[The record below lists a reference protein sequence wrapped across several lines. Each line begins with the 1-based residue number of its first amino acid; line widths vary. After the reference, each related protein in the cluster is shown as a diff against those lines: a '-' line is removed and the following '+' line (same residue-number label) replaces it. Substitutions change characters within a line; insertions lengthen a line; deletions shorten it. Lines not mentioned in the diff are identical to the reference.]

1 MTSKYSFGSR
11 AMSYRRGARRLG
23 LCVFALA
30 AFAVTQAQDN
40 AQQTGT
46 APDKSSPDKIV
57 GGYVVHQS
65 IDLGGHIQE
74 QSGSPQMWAT
84 LVNIYSGARVLDQS
98 LTMRAVDPGHAIFFD
113 RLSSYSYGYGGDP
126 INVTYLNMSKGRL
139 YDFHASYRRYRQYF
153 DYDLLANPLIPPQST
168 PYVPWLDSPH
178 LYNTLR
184 QMTDYQ
190 LTLFPLSH
198 VSVRFGYN
206 HNINQGPSYSSTHLG
221 ADPWLYQNW
230 RNSTDTW
237 NGTVDWKPDP
247 KTTISYDEFV
257 THYKGNTIWTLAGL
271 DYTLSNG
278 QPVSLGVDLSSVWAA
293 PCASPFNPDGTV
305 NPKCNA
311 NLAYSRVQPT
321 RTIFPTEQVRLQSSD
336 IPHLTLNGRLA
347 YTGANSTLNGYN
359 EYFNGFI
366 SRTSQRGYLETGSAK
381 VQHVNVNGDFALEW
395 EITPKIRASDVYD
408 FWYFR
413 DPGINSFTTTSYTG
427 TSMLLPPTSSST
439 TTTPDQQFLNQ
450 KTSTNTTVLAWD
462 VAPRA
467 TLSFGYRYRAREI
480 RDSGGDVIPIHE
492 NWGLFGAALRPLPD
506 LRINFNFAGMY
517 ADKSFT
523 RIDPRQLYQYIVR
536 ASYRPRN
543 WISASGTINIFNSQD
558 NVATVNHIE
567 HNRNYSFGVSII
579 PNEKWSIDMNYSYN
593 NVYSTTLECYA
604 STPAPPTA
612 GVAPPVCAE
621 AGTPYSSNGYY
632 SAPTNFGFIGFT
644 LSPISRL
651 QAKAG
656 YRMSAVDGS
665 FQQINIRQVPGSLQS
680 QWQSPYGGL
689 YFKIAPKWT
698 WKGDWNYYSYGE
710 GTPIGPTLPRSFRG
724 NVYTLAVNYAF

>member
-1 MTSKYSFGSR
+1 MTSKYSFGSL
-11 AMSYRRGARRLG
+11 AMSYRHGARRLG

-30 AFAVTQAQDN
+30 AFAVTQGQNN
-40 AQQTGT
+40 AQQQG
-46 APDKSSPDKIV
+46 APPDKNSADKIV

-65 IDLGGHIQE
+65 IDVGGHITE
-74 QSGSPQMWAT
+74 NSGSSAMYAT
-84 LVNIYSGARVLDQS
+84 LVNLYSGARVLDQS
-98 LTMRAVDPGHAIFFD
+98 LTMRAVDPSRAIVFD
-113 RLSSYSYGYGGDP
+113 RLSSSSYGYGGDP
-126 INVTYLNMSKGRL
+126 INVTYLDMSKGRL
-139 YDFHASYRRYRQYF
+139 YDFRASYRRYRQYF
-153 DYDLLANPLIPPQST
+153 DYDLLANPLIPPQSN
-168 PYVPWLDSPH
+168 PYVPWLDTPH

-184 QMTDYQ
+184 QITDYQ
-190 LTLFPLSH
+190 LTLFPLSK
-198 VSVRFGYN
+198 VRVRFGYN

-221 ADPWLYQNW
+221 NDPWLYQNW

-237 NGTVDWKPDP
+237 TGGADWRPDP
-247 KTTISYDEFV
+247 KTTISYDQFV

-271 DYTLSNG
+271 NNVLPNG
-278 QPVSLGVDLSSVWAA
+278 QPVALGVDLSSVWSA
-293 PCASPFNPDGTV
+293 PCAAPFNPDGTV

-311 NLAYSRVQPT
+311 ALDYSRVQPT

-336 IPHLTLNGRLA
+336 IPNLKLNGRLA

-359 EYFNGFI
+359 EYFNGLI
-366 SRTSQRGYLETGSAK
+366 SRTSQRGYLETGSSK
-381 VQHVNVNGDFALEW
+381 TQHINVNGDFALEW

-413 DPGINSFTTTSYTG
+413 DPGINTFTTTSYTG
-427 TSMLLPPTSSST
+427 SSMLLPPSGSST
-439 TTTPDQQFLNQ
+439 TTAADQQWLNQ

-462 VAPRA
+462 VAPTA
-467 TLSFGYRYRAREI
+467 TLSVGYRYRAREI
-480 RDSGGDVIPIHE
+480 RDAAGDSIPIHE

-506 LRINFNFAGMY
+506 LRINFDFAGMS
-517 ADKSFT
+517 ADNAFT

-536 ASYRPRN
+536 ASYKPRT

-558 NVATVNHIE
+558 NVQTVNHKE
-567 HNRNYSFGVSII
+567 HNRNYSFGVSLI
-579 PNEKWSIDMNYSYN
+579 PSEKWSIDMSYSYN
-593 NVYSTTLECYA
+593 SVYSTTLECYP
-604 STPAPPTA
+604 STPPPPTA
-612 GVAPPVCAE
+612 GAAPPVCVE

-632 SAPTNFGFIGFT
+632 NAPTNFGFIGFT
-644 LSPISRL
+644 LSPIRRL

-665 FQQINIRQVPGSLQS
+665 FQQINVRQVPGSLQS

-689 YFKIAPKWT
+689 YFQIAPKWT